1 MNQKLYKKTFINLSR
16 YIGRILLFI
25 LITSQMALAVNSG
38 DVVEIIQIKNGT
50 NYIDLNGD
58 GRKDMV
64 ISGHRSHI
72 TTHRFQ
78 AYTIYIYRPE
88 YKVENKSYKWHIVAI
103 SDDPKDVSKETY
115 SIFTKEGADCVLRDI
130 RFVRLKGESLPF
142 LVVAERLFTSKDT
155 YASRNFVIFKFYKLF
170 LDDVEDRYV
179 YKKTCE
185 LKSKKK
191 YCDVNKAFLEELK
204 N

>member
-78 AYTIYIYRPE
+78 AYTIYIYITSLLLLP
-88 YKVENKSYKWHIVAI
+88 
-103 SDDPKDVSKETY
+103 
-115 SIFTKEGADCVLRDI
+115 IF
-130 RFVRLKGESLPF
+130 
-142 LVVAERLFTSKDT
+142 
-155 YASRNFVIFKFYKLF
+155 
-170 LDDVEDRYV
+170 
-179 YKKTCE
+179 
-185 LKSKKK
+185 
-191 YCDVNKAFLEELK
+191 NKALPSAK
-204 N
+204 SV